1 MLSPTFV
8 GFFVYRHL
16 GLLGCNIVLMKCFL
30 PLFMLTGLLS
40 GQDTTIV
47 LENGSTVS
55 GTIISETD
63 STYRIMGE
71 SWRVTDGVYEA
82 FNTFINISKNE
93 TEGEAAQK
101 AKEYFG
107 PNMLPKN
114 IVSKQ
119 EILNMSDEEK
129 GLLYGKYK
137 ISPFGN
143 TAISFFVPTL
153 GYHRINQWKQRG
165 LSCCGLYFGCA
176 VAIILEVGLFNLINA
191 PKDPNTNI
199 LDSITGSFMAL
210 HLFDVY
216 TQTKKYNRNL
226 SMSIFGQKT
235 PPPTL
240 AIFPLKTNYKHYFN
254 FFGVPNHRTG
264 IGMFGYSI
272 TKRTKKNNEYYMGI
286 GTAIINLSIT
296 AGWKYYFKKS
306 NADDYYL
313 AMSLVGSTLEIDD
326 RYDETK
332 KVSKDFIAG
341 NFSAGY
347 EKRLSKNIYLNME
360 IFTLIGKI
368 PHNERITD
376 GIRLLVAP
384 SFHFNYR
391 I

>member
-1 MLSPTFV
+1 
-8 GFFVYRHL
+8 
-16 GLLGCNIVLMKCFL
+16 MKRFL
-30 PLFMLTGLLS
+30 PLFILTGLLF
-40 GQDTTIV
+40 GQDLLLLKSGKFYKGVFIDKV
-47 LENGSTVS
+47 DENIIFNIEGDSIHTEISINDIDIIKTNS
-55 GTIISETD
+55 GEYYYPFDILTKEVFSQNTK
-63 STYRIMGE
+63 SN
-71 SWRVTDGVYEA
+71 V
-82 FNTFINISKNE
+82 FNSNI
-93 TEGEAAQK
+93 
-101 AKEYFG
+101 
-107 PNMLPKN
+107 LPKN
-114 IVSKQ
+114 FVSKQ
-119 EILNMSDEEK
+119 EIINMSEDEK
-129 GLLYGKYK
+129 GILYGKYK
-137 ISPFGN
+137 VSPFGN

-191 PKDPNTNI
+191 PEDPNTNI
-199 LDSITGSFMAL
+199 LDSITGIFMAL

-240 AIFPLKTNYKHYFN
+240 GTIFPLKTNYKHYFN
-254 FFGVPNHRTG
+254 SFGFPNHRTG